1 MKVNPRWL
9 LASDLHFKLH
19 DLDRITR
26 TADWI
31 ASLPSGYNVSRVI
44 ICGDVFTA
52 RTSQPTN
59 VLAACYRFL
68 GKLASA
74 VPHVDVILGNHD
86 LAYRRDYTTSALE
99 ALAISRLAPFV
110 TLHTEI
116 ACHKWDKRHVLVMPF
131 REDQG
136 EIVRYI
142 RDLNPRIAA
151 KTVGFGHLAINRAIT
166 QKHIVDPETG
176 NPGLPSRYPGL
187 TSAGEFAP
195 LAKTFTGHFH
205 SHQTI
210 FQPTNKNPQDLRGS
224 ITYIGAPL
232 QLTWADLFDTRKG
245 VILLDPQT
253 LEHELIENPHAVGY
267 TSVEAREVLADRVDT
282 EQVQDKHVMIT
293 GKASMYKYIDA
304 RDRLVKLGVRSVRDW
319 KYTVSGRQF
328 DRTGLGNTVL
338 PADVQI
344 RPVKEEEKA
353 SEETGD
359 ARTDLASPTAA
370 ISQELARDE
379 MKHQPLDLVEL
390 VQEYISSL
398 ELESSLMDRR
408 DILSLVGKRL
418 FDVQSCASAKTGC
431 KVKYKD
437 MLDPSPQ
444 STLHI
449 PENDTTRASAAETI
463 FAANPVAIEIT
474 NFLGIQGTLS
484 LDFKL
489 HFQHGINLI
498 VGHNGAGKSTIIE
511 AIVWCQFGQ
520 CIRDGL
526 GVNDIVND
534 VAGKNCNVRLTFANG
549 YAISRSRKHNKFH
562 NRVIVEKNGM
572 IQPQFEGPDVKSTQ
586 ASIDSLLGVDFDT
599 FIRIVLLGNESAPSF
614 LSSTSLQKRQLIES
628 VLGLKSLDGCADTCN
643 LMLNQVKEEL
653 GSIQSRIEGVTH
665 TIKHL
670 KNRVNQVKQMLG
682 NLHHKAASLT
692 NEMQVKKRKHIAL
705 LSEKE
710 SRKNKLQEELTAQQL
725 LPDLQPELL
734 SLQSDISLE
743 QNEVNRLGV
752 LARLAQA
759 RSFIDRERFIV
770 EQEVVATITQLH
782 RLNDDLQHLLQ
793 ESSTL
798 EVPPVIKEDEYSKE
812 EDASN
817 MRNFLLNIAL
827 AFRKFWALVL
837 HTVSSAARE
846 RARRAEEIAFRAMEA
861 RRRWAEHLKAMITL
875 ADRLDHAQGRV
886 GNVINSM
893 TDIYRNVSS
902 QTHISE
908 SDIYL
913 ALRTLTAQEA
923 LKVPNRLSVAID
935 ELRTLSKRHD
945 HLQLEYK
952 NREQQRL
959 RKQRDLEKQEKE
971 IDVARKDW
979 EDSSDRHR
987 LLLASKEQ
995 EIATYKELLKAEAE
1009 SLAKLELQAVE
1020 LSKEIA
1026 TIQSHQEIFAF
1037 WQYALTRRQ
1046 VAASRATFRRYVIG
1060 RHLGELNRLLVEI
1073 LMFMYQD
1080 AHYARSMVAGT
1091 LKTLFEEDGE
1101 VGNHNN
1107 NNDQD
1112 DKGTTTTTP
1121 VLDPSLSMSTTL
1133 GYAKRSGG
1141 ERKRVD
1147 LALFFA
1153 LFVMSEARSPH
1164 RTGYMLV
1171 DEAFDGLDTCGQAA
1185 VLKLCRRMAQPL
1197 SYVFVIT
1204 HSQSFVRLAEEGGA
1218 GAGAGASVVTA
1229 RAGDWGTEFEVNGV
1243 RIRSSPSA

>member
-19 DLDRITR
+19 DLDRVTR

-31 ASLPSGYNVSRVI
+31 ASLPSEYNISRVI
-44 ICGDVFTA
+44 ICGDVLTA
-52 RTSQPTN
+52 RTSQPTS

-68 GKLASA
+68 GKLAGA

-116 ACHKWDKRHVLVMPF
+116 ACHKWDKRRVLVMPF

-142 RDLNPRIAA
+142 RDLSPAIAA

-166 QKHIVDPETG
+166 QKHTIDPETG

-195 LAKTFTGHFH
+195 LARTFTGHFH

-210 FQPTNKNPQDLRGS
+210 FQPTDKTHQDPRGS

-232 QLTWADLFDTRKG
+232 QLTWADLLDTRRG
-245 VILLDPQT
+245 VILLDPQN
-253 LEHELIENPHAVGY
+253 LEHELIENPYAVGY
-267 TSVEAREVLADRVDT
+267 TSVGAQEVLADRVDA
-282 EQVQDKHVMIT
+282 EQVQDKHAMIT
-293 GKASMYKYIDA
+293 GKSSMYKYISA

-319 KYTVSGRQF
+319 KHTVSGWQF
-328 DRTGLGNTVL
+328 AQTGLGNSML
-338 PADVQI
+338 PADIQV
-344 RPVKEEEKA
+344 RPGIKEKETV
-353 SEETGD
+353 SQETGD
-359 ARTDLASPTAA
+359 TQTDLASPSTA
-370 ISQELARDE
+370 ISQELTKDE
-379 MKHQPLDLVEL
+379 MKHRPLDLDKL
-390 VQEYISSL
+390 VQEYVSSL
-398 ELESSLMDRR
+398 ELESTLADRR
-408 DILSLVGKRL
+408 DILLLVGKRL
-418 FDVQSCASAKTGC
+418 FDVQSCATDKADY

-444 STLHI
+444 STLFI
-449 PENDTTRASAAETI
+449 PENDTTRTSTAETI
-463 FAANPVAIEIT
+463 FAADPISIEIT
-474 NFLGIQGTLS
+474 NFLGVQGTLS
-484 LDFKL
+484 LDFKH
-489 HFQHGINLI
+489 HFQPGINLI

-520 CIRDGL
+520 CIRGGL

-562 NRVIVEKNGM
+562 NRVIVEKNGI
-572 IQPQFEGPDVKSTQ
+572 IQPQFEGPDIKSTQ

-628 VLGLKSLDGCADTCN
+628 VLGLKVLDGCADTCT

-653 GSIQSRIEGVTH
+653 GGIQSRLEGVAH
-665 TIKHL
+665 TVEHL
-670 KNRVNQVKQMLG
+670 KNRVNQVNQTLG
-682 NLHHKAASLT
+682 NLRHKVSSLT
-692 NEMQVKKRKHIAL
+692 NEMEAKKRKHIAL
-705 LSEKE
+705 LNEKE
-710 SRKNKLQEELTAQQL
+710 RRKNKLQEELTAQQL
-725 LPDLQPELL
+725 LPDLQPKLL
-734 SLQSDISLE
+734 SLQSDISLA

-759 RSFIDRERFIV
+759 RSFIDRERLIV

-782 RLNDDLQHLLQ
+782 HLNDDLRRLVQ

-798 EVPPVIKEDEYSKE
+798 EVPPPAIQEDEYRKE
-812 EDASN
+812 EGAGN
-817 MRNFLLNIAL
+817 MRGFLLNITL
-827 AFRKFWALVL
+827 AFRKFWTLAL
-837 HTVSSAARE
+837 HAVSSAARE
-846 RARRAEEIAFRAMEA
+846 RARIAEEIAFKAMEA
-861 RRRWAEHLKAMITL
+861 RRRWAEHVKAMTTV
-875 ADRLDHAQGRV
+875 ADRLNHAQGRI
-886 GNVINSM
+886 GNVIESV
-893 TDIYRNVSS
+893 TGIYRNVSS

-908 SDIYL
+908 SDIRL

-923 LKVPNRLSVAID
+923 LKIPSRLSVAID

-945 HLQLEYK
+945 RLQFEHK
-952 NREQQRL
+952 SQEQQRF
-959 RKQRDLEKQEKE
+959 RKIHELEKQERE
-971 IDVARKDW
+971 IEMARKGW
-979 EDSSDRHR
+979 ADSSDRLR

-995 EIATYKELLKAEAE
+995 EITTYKELLKSEVE
-1009 SLAKLELQAVE
+1009 SLAKLKLQAVE
-1020 LSKEIA
+1020 LSKEM
-1026 TIQSHQEIFAF
+1026 TSIQSHQEIFAF

-1060 RHLGELNRLLVEI
+1060 RHLGELNKLLVEI

-1101 VGNHNN
+1101 VA
-1107 NNDQD
+1107 NNDPD
-1112 DKGTTTTTP
+1112 DGTATS
-1121 VLDPSLSMSTTL
+1121 VLDPSLSMSVTL
-1133 GYAKRSGG
+1133 GYAKKSGG

-1171 DEAFDGLDTCGQAA
+1171 DEAFDGLDTAGQAA
-1185 VLKLCRRMAQPL
+1185 VLKLCRRMARPL
-1197 SYVFVIT
+1197 AYVFVIT
-1204 HSQSFVRLAEEGGA
+1204 HSQSFVRLAEHEDANAA
-1218 GAGAGASVVTA
+1218 GTSVVTA
-1229 RAGDWGTEFEVNGV
+1229 KAGDHGTEFEINGV
-1243 RIRSSPSA
+1243 RVRSSPLV